1 MTYEPHYC
9 LNFRIND
16 HNVDYFVEA
25 FSKEEQP
32 TQLLVPCDY
41 DGNEIVVPAPSRRV
55 VEEEIFKYDVR
66 KRLGDD
72 SLDVSS
78 IKWPFAW
85 KTGKVNVSD
94 PNDRK
99 PTFMEWHKVYG
110 NLSELRFRAHHEEM
124 YQFSAEDQGN
134 LRRMT
139 RLEKQVISIEI
150 GGISRTLENPL
161 LQCLRF

>member
-1 MTYEPHYC
+1 MTYEPHHC

-85 KTGKVNVSD
+85 KTGKV
-94 PNDRK
+94 
-99 PTFMEWHKVYG
+99 YG
-110 NLSELRFRAHHEEM
+110 NLSELRFRAHPEEM